1 MSGPLYR
8 LRAPPQIVT
17 IIRILHPQIKRKV
30 RTALASILA
39 KPHSGKALKDDLA
52 GLRSFRV
59 SRFRIVYRIRAGRLI
74 EIIAVAP
81 RDRIYEETYRLIA
94 RNHA

>member
-1 MSGPLYR
+1 MSGPPYR
-8 LRAPPQIVT
+8 LRAPPQVVT
-17 IIRILHPQIKRKV
+17 IIRTLHPQIKRKV

-59 SRFRIVYRIRAGRLI
+59 SHFRIVYRIRAGRLI
-74 EIIAVAP
+74 EIIAVGQ
-81 RDRIYEETYRLIA
+81 RDRVYEETYRLIA
-94 RNHA
+94 RNT

>member
-1 MSGPLYR
+1 
-8 LRAPPQIVT
+8 
-17 IIRILHPQIKRKV
+17 
-30 RTALASILA
+30 
-39 KPHSGKALKDDLA
+39 
-52 GLRSFRV
+52 V